1 MAESGVRI
9 KTEEYRM
16 SNLEVI
22 AVRGNWLQAACRK
35 LQALMGAYIRL
46 PAFNEIKEE
55 EKI

>member
-1 MAESGVRI
+1 
-9 KTEEYRM
+9 M